1 MHHSVDTWGI
11 DVEDFV
17 PERWD
22 PRRLTQR
29 QKDSFIPFSEG
40 PRACIGRN
48 MAEMELFVG
57 CATLFRLFDIRVERT
72 GLLEVHEG
80 WLRKP
85 VSLQVGIR
93 RRYLDAL
100 ST

>member
-1 MHHSVDTWGI
+1 MHHSADTWGI

-85 VSLQVGIR
+85 VSLQVSIR